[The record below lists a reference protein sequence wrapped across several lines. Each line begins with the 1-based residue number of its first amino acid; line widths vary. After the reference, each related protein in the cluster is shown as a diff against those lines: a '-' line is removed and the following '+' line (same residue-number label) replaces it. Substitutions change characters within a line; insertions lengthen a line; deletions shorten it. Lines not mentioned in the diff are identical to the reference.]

1 MAARE
6 GEVIKRRTFA
16 YNPKTAH
23 NNGQK
28 DTQSQKACKS
38 VDSCDDNRV
47 PGLSDLQYSQ
57 KKLDTVDNGEENLIY
72 KEKNAV
78 NSEINPPRTRTY
90 YSLLLLV
97 TLLSAVTRLY
107 EIHNPP
113 HIW

>member
-6 GEVIKRRTFA
+6 GDVIKRRTFA
-16 YNPKTAH
+16 YNPKAAH

-28 DTQSQKACKS
+28 DTQSQKTSKS
-38 VDSCDDNRV
+38 ADSCDENCAS
-47 PGLSDLQYSQ
+47 GLSDLKYSQ

-78 NSEINPPRTRTY
+78 ISEINPPRTRTY
-90 YSLLLLV
+90 YSLLLLI